1 MKKEMINRILS
12 SLIIVPISFF
22 FILKGSFF
30 FSFFLTICFLIS
42 CHEWVLMSRKK
53 NYLFLGVLFLIFSF
67 YTVFLLRFGNEELV
81 TIFYIVILT
90 CISTD
95 IGGYVFGKLFKGP
108 KLTKISPNK
117 TFSGMLGG
125 YFLTIIILNIF
136 INNKNFFNNLNIK
149 IDNNLD
155 FSLQTFVLILL
166 ISTISQIGDLI
177 VSYFKRLSKLK
188 NTGKLIPGHGGI
200 LDRIDGMIFAFPF
213 SYLLILFLK

>member
-1 MKKEMINRILS
+1 MKKEIINRILS
-12 SLIIVPISFF
+12 SLIIIPVSFF

-42 CHEWVLMSRKK
+42 CHEWFLMSRKK
-53 NYLFLGVLFLIFSF
+53 NYLFPGVLFLIFSF
-67 YTVFLLRFGNEELV
+67 YTVFLLRFGSNELV
-81 TIFYIVILT
+81 TIFYVVIIT

-95 IGGYVFGKLFKGP
+95 IGGYFFGKLFKGP

-125 YFLTIIILNIF
+125 YFLSIIILYFF
-136 INNKNFFNNLNIK
+136 INNKDFFNNLNIK
-149 IDNNLD
+149 LDYNID
-155 FSLQTFVLILL
+155 FSLQTFILILL

-177 VSYFKRLSKLK
+177 VSYFKRISKLK

-213 SYLLILFLK
+213 SYLLIIF

>member
-1 MKKEMINRILS
+1 MKKELINRILS

-42 CHEWVLMSRKK
+42 CHEWFLMSRKK
-53 NYLFLGVLFLIFSF
+53 NYLFPGVLFLVFSF
-67 YTVFLLRFGNEELV
+67 YTVFLLRFGNEKLV
-81 TIFYIVILT
+81 TIFFIVLTT

-125 YFLTIIILNIF
+125 YFLSIIILYFF
-136 INNKNFFNNLNIK
+136 INNKDFFNNLNIK
-149 IDNNLD
+149 LDYNID
-155 FSLQTFVLILL
+155 FSLQTFILILL

-177 VSYFKRLSKLK
+177 VSYFKRISKLK

-213 SYLLILFLK
+213 SYLLIIF